1 MIGFSSPV
9 HLMTTTYPEENR
21 SGCRNFEKP
30 QIKELSFLIQS
41 TVLYS
46 LIFVSLQSKT
56 LRKYLNSSDLLDP
69 KIVMQRPVYSE
80 SIRNC
85 KTLGFWEN
93 KMDLGRWRRQNL
105 KVSLRSL
112 EP

>member
-1 MIGFSSPV
+1 
-9 HLMTTTYPEENR
+9 MTDIDRGGEPLHYH
-21 SGCRNFEKP
+21 
-30 QIKELSFLIQS
+30 
-41 TVLYS
+41 VMYS

-80 SIRNC
+80 SIRNY

-93 KMDLGRWRRQNL
+93 KMDLADGAKTLRFRWGR
-105 KVSLRSL
+105 
-112 EP
+112 